1 MDLRGY
7 QIQKPN
13 PHIHTRS
20 QSLGDEIFQFFN
32 KKLPFPRIMRIIKT
46 AGEQEVYQVFNEIRQ
61 SKSVK
66 NPLALFIWRFK
77 KKLIHTPSPSRN
89 IINL

>member
-13 PHIHTRS
+13 PYIHTKS

-32 KKLPFPRIMRIIKT
+32 KKLAFPRIMRLVKVR
-46 AGEQEVYQVFNEIRQ
+46 GESKVYEVFNEVK
-61 SKSVK
+61 KSAAK
-66 NPLALFIWRFK
+66 NPIGLFIY
-77 KKLIHTPSPSRN
+77 KLK
-89 IINL
+89 